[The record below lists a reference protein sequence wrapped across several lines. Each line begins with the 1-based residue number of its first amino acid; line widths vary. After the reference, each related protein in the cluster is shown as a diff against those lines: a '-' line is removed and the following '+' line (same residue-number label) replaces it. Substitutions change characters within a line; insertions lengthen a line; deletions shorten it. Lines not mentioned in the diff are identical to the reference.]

1 MGLLPQMGRV
11 SENAGDSGG
20 WYCWNVAKWPWLGV
34 WKRCDSESK
43 QWIWAP
49 RQQQRRGAAL
59 MAGQVLSGCTCGVD
73 CSACHR
79 GELGYLDY
87 TLKYVGNQSI
97 SIPASDNAH
106 NR

>member
-1 MGLLPQMGRV
+1 
-11 SENAGDSGG
+11 
-20 WYCWNVAKWPWLGV
+20 
-34 WKRCDSESK
+34 
-43 QWIWAP
+43 
-49 RQQQRRGAAL
+49 